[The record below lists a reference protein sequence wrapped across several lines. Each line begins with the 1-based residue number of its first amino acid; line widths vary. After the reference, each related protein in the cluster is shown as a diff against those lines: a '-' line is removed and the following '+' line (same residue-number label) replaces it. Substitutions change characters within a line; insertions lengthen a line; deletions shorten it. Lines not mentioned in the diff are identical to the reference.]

1 MRQRLNLYGPLDPF
15 TLLKLRKVFRDM
27 VNGDYLELIYT
38 GDRIPDELFKVL
50 PAEQYRV
57 VEMDQS
63 EDPKCCRIVF
73 TKTGATPPESDVS
86 EGGCRCT

>member
-1 MRQRLNLYGPLDPF
+1 
-15 TLLKLRKVFRDM
+15 M

-38 GDRIPDELFKVL
+38 GDQVPDELFKIL
-50 PAEQYRV
+50 PAEQYRI
-57 VEMDQS
+57 VETDQS

-73 TKTGATPPESDVS
+73 KKTGTTPSESDVS